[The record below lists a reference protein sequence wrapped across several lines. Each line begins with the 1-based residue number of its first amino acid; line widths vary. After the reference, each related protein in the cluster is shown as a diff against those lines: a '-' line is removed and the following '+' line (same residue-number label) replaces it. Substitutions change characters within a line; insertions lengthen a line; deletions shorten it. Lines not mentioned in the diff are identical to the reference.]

1 MLRNPRVRFW
11 VEAGL
16 AAVTAVMCVVTFVWP
31 TWIEAVLGVDPDRG
45 SGELEW
51 AIVVGLAVASV
62 TLGVLARVEW
72 VRRAAAGR

>member
-1 MLRNPRVRFW
+1 MIRNPRARFW
-11 VEAGL
+11 VEVGL
-16 AAVTAVMCVVTFVWP
+16 AAITAVTCLVTVVWP
-31 TWIEAVLGVDPDRG
+31 TWIEAVFGIDPDRG

-72 VRRAAAGR
+72 GRRAAAGR